1 MSPGFLLTGEMVIV
15 PISIHIAFS
24 ETRYEAS
31 DSSPFSPICLTDH
44 FCRSPAEGKWRE
56 EAKRM
61 IKSRNNFYVVSL
73 NSRFI
78 PVLLLWLQLKKKKRW
93 GGGKRC
99 RGGGGGWQV
108 NHLVILSSFLV
119 AKVKCALRSG
129 ASKQAGDEKRLSEM
143 QHGERCSP
151 VSAAQAAWDISLGAI
166 KHPRETT
173 TKKKKKGKRRK
184 HLVTYLLNKCNTGV
198 YLWQDWRAGVMNGR
212 SKVI

>member
-44 FCRSPAEGKWRE
+44 FCWSPAEGKWRE

-78 PVLLLWLQLKKKKRW
+78 PVLLLWLRLKKKRW

-99 RGGGGGWQV
+99 RGGGGGGKWITWLYFHHFWWLRWNVLFDQGHQ
-108 NHLVILSSFLV
+108 NKLEM
-119 AKVKCALRSG
+119 KNGWVKCNM
-129 ASKQAGDEKRLSEM
+129 ASDTLQFQPRKRPEIFHSVQLNIHARR
-143 QHGERCSP
+143 Q
-151 VSAAQAAWDISLGAI
+151 Q
-166 KHPRETT
+166 KH
-173 TKKKKKGKRRK
+173 KKKKKGKREE
-184 HLVTYLLNKCNTGV
+184 N
-198 YLWQDWRAGVMNGR
+198 
-212 SKVI
+212 I

>member
-78 PVLLLWLQLKKKKRW
+78 PVLLLWLRLKKKKV
-93 GGGKRC
+93 
-99 RGGGGGWQV
+99 GGWEEV
-108 NHLVILSSFLV
+108 SGRGWGV
-119 AKVKCALRSG
+119 A
-129 ASKQAGDEKRLSEM
+129 SE
-143 QHGERCSP
+143 
-151 VSAAQAAWDISLGAI
+151 SLGYTFI
-166 KHPRETT
+166 IS
-173 TKKKKKGKRRK
+173 G
-184 HLVTYLLNKCNTGV
+184 G
-198 YLWQDWRAGVMNGR
+198 
-212 SKVI
+212 

>member
-78 PVLLLWLQLKKKKRW
+78 PVLLLWLRLKKKGR
-93 GGGKRC
+93 GVGRGVG
-99 RGGGGGWQV
+99 RGGWGWQV

-143 QHGERCSP
+143 QHGERYSP
-151 VSAAQAAWDISLGAI
+151 VSAEQAA
-166 KHPRETT
+166 
-173 TKKKKKGKRRK
+173 
-184 HLVTYLLNKCNTGV
+184 
-198 YLWQDWRAGVMNGR
+198 
-212 SKVI
+212 

>member
-1 MSPGFLLTGEMVIV
+1 MSLGFLLTGEMVIV

-31 DSSPFSPICLTDH
+31 DSSPFSLSICLTDH
-44 FCRSPAEGKWRE
+44 FCWSPAEGKWRE

-78 PVLLLWLQLKKKKRW
+78 PVLLLWLRLKKK
-93 GGGKRC
+93 GGGVG
-99 RGGGGGWQV
+99 RGVGEGVGGWQV

-143 QHGERCSP
+143 QHGERYSP

-166 KHPRETT
+166 KHPHETT
-173 TKKKKKGKRRK
+173 TKKKRERERK
-184 HLVTYLLNKCNTGV
+184 TFSNLFIK
-198 YLWQDWRAGVMNGR
+198 
-212 SKVI
+212 